1 MKYRDEYTDAARLLG
16 QKLEQYR
23 KAKGLTSY
31 ALGRAINV
39 KEQQILK
46 YEKGGL
52 VPLRILE
59 QLADE
64 LHEGAQKKIIRR
76 ISFLRKLQD
85 ETGEEQH
92 ELKEYYNEIFPD
104 IGYDS

>member
-1 MKYRDEYTDAARLLG
+1 MKYKPEYTSAAKLLG

-23 KAKGLTSY
+23 KEKGMTSY

-59 QLADE
+59 QLAEE

-76 ISFLRKLQD
+76 ISFLRKLED
-85 ETGEEQH
+85 EKGEEQP
-92 ELKEYYNEIFPD
+92 ELKDWYTEIFPD
-104 IGYDS
+104 IGYDA